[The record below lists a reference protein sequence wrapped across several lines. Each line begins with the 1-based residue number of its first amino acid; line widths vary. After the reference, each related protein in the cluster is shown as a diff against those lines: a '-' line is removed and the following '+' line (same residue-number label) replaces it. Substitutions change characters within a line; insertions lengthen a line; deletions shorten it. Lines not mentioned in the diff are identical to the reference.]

1 MIKRMEQTEAAA
13 SPGQSK
19 TPSPSPPS
27 PVAPPSA
34 PRSHPRVQEV
44 GAASKTAALQV
55 APEAVK
61 KKYSM
66 DYSRFDQLECSDED
80 DAAGEAAPMHATP
93 GGPPHDL
100 HKRMPPKF
108 LDAMRF
114 HEEVHRR
121 LEPSCMLTCLY
132 DNLMKCL
139 SLSHVDKSA
148 RYHTPLLSL
157 LASGPHTGAGTRQQA
172 RGGGKGR
179 AAVRGGVQRGITR
192 GTRRDMGDAA
202 RRCSIYCLLY

>member
-1 MIKRMEQTEAAA
+1 MIKRTELTEAAA

-44 GAASKTAALQV
+44 GAGSKAAALQV

-100 HKRMPPKF
+100 YKRMPPKF

-121 LEPSCMLTCLY
+121 LDLSYMLTRLY
-132 DNLMKCL
+132 DNVKKCL
-139 SLSHVDKSA
+139 SLSHADKSA
-148 RYHTPLLSL
+148 RYHTSLLSL
-157 LASGPHTGAGTRQQA
+157 SPRLSHTHRCRHEAASP
-172 RGGGKGR
+172 
-179 AAVRGGVQRGITR
+179 
-192 GTRRDMGDAA
+192 RR
-202 RRCSIYCLLY
+202 

>member
-1 MIKRMEQTEAAA
+1 MIKRMEQTEAAV

-19 TPSPSPPS
+19 APSPSPPS

-44 GAASKTAALQV
+44 GAASKTAALPV

-66 DYSRFDQLECSDED
+66 DYSRFEQLECSDED

-100 HKRMPPKF
+100 YKRMPPKF

-121 LEPSCMLTCLY
+121 LEPSYMLTCLY
-132 DNLMKCL
+132 DNFMKGV
-139 SLSHVDKSA
+139 SLSPRLSRTHRCRHEAASPRRWKRQSGCSRRRSTRHHQRHA
-148 RYHTPLLSL
+148 KRYGRCCAQVLNLL
-157 LASGPHTGAGTRQQA
+157 LA
-172 RGGGKGR
+172 
-179 AAVRGGVQRGITR
+179 VLVQKYT
-192 GTRRDMGDAA
+192 
-202 RRCSIYCLLY
+202 Y